1 MKTKLCSCEEV
12 LAARVCFYRTFCMPF
27 LNNPFKVKTMT
38 NLLLRSLLWVCILAV
53 IVILFGKHFIA
64 FINRDV
70 VPY

>member
-1 MKTKLCSCEEV
+1 
-12 LAARVCFYRTFCMPF
+12 MPF